1 MVINHRAAA
10 KQQLSKKI
18 KNKKQTSAISQFSV
32 PSSSLLGNFTA
43 KWEIRHI
50 AKKKKKSK
58 SIILVSTRKSCFV
71 RHLAMTSSN

>member
-18 KNKKQTSAISQFSV
+18 KKKKQTSAISQFSV

-50 AKKKKKSK
+50 AKKKKKK
-58 SIILVSTRKSCFV
+58 
-71 RHLAMTSSN
+71 